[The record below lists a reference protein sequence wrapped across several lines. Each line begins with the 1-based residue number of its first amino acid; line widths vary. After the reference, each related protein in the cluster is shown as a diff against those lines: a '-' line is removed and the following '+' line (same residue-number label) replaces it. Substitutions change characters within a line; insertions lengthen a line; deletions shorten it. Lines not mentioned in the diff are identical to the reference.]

1 MTSERRRDTHGRRED
16 RRRRRSEKR
25 SEDTE
30 AIRTRKEGM
39 RMMAT
44 EFMDLIMQ
52 EVVEEDPL
60 LKFQS
65 TLRNAADVWSETF
78 REELLKSLRSEIKR
92 RVSLLSF
99 QVIIP

>member
-52 EVVEEDPL
+52 EVVKEDPL
-60 LKFQS
+60 LTFP
-65 TLRNAADVWSETF
+65 TLRNTADVWSETF